1 LTFDNS
7 TGSAQFDSLGLKR
20 VINGRSWVTILGGSR
35 MPPEVQQA
43 MLDAAGTFIDF
54 NELNR
59 RAGERIAKY
68 TGAEAGLVVAG
79 ASTGLLVQA
88 AACIAGQ
95 DPGRILQLPD
105 TTGMKDE
112 ILIYDKHRFGF
123 EICYRTAG
131 AKLKEWG
138 KGKGSPAEQLAG
150 AINENT
156 AAVTY
161 VFGPQFTCDLSLR
174 EVVSIAHEHDVPVI
188 VDAAAMLPPADNLTA
203 YIADGADLVTFSGG
217 KGVRGPQSTGIL
229 AGRADLVEAARL
241 NMSPHASV
249 GRACKVAKEEIAGLL
264 AALDRF
270 VSMDHE
276 AEWATWRSW
285 SETIVAAGEDITG
298 VRSVIED
305 GAPNRQGPAAAF
317 YFDDDWDGPSASDI
331 QDRLASGN
339 PSIHVGVG
347 NEVGEIYVSPVAL
360 EPGEA
365 EMVAEALRM
374 ALRG

>member
-1 LTFDNS
+1 MTFDNS

-285 SETIVAAGEDITG
+285 SETIVAAGEDIAG